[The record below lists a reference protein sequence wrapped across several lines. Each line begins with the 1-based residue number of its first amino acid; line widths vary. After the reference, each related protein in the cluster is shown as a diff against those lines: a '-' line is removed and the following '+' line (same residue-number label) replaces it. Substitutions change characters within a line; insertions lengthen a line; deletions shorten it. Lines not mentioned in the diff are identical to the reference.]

1 MKIVDIKGFESI
13 YKITDT
19 GKVFSIKSNRF
30 IGSNLKDGYSLV
42 ILRKNNKSYAKTIH
56 RIVALHFLPNPNFF
70 PEVNHIDGNKH
81 NNNINNLEWVTPSEN
96 VQHAFDTGL
105 ANNKNLAISKR
116 QISCEIV
123 KQIRER
129 YIPRD
134 SKHGTRAMAR
144 EFGIAQYTVSQII
157 RGLRRTKYE
166 TA

>member
-81 NNNINNLEWVTPSEN
+81 NNNINNLEWVTTSQN
-96 VQHAFDTGL
+96 VKHAFDTGL
-105 ANNKNLAISKR
+105 ANNKNLY
-116 QISCEIV
+116 QIMEPLN
-123 KQIRER
+123 Q
-129 YIPRD
+129 
-134 SKHGTRAMAR
+134 
-144 EFGIAQYTVSQII
+144 
-157 RGLRRTKYE
+157 
-166 TA
+166 

>member
-81 NNNINNLEWVTPSEN
+81 NNNINNFNYWFSIYN
-96 VQHAFDTGL
+96 
-105 ANNKNLAISKR
+105 
-116 QISCEIV
+116 
-123 KQIRER
+123 
-129 YIPRD
+129 
-134 SKHGTRAMAR
+134 
-144 EFGIAQYTVSQII
+144 
-157 RGLRRTKYE
+157 RRKK
-166 TA
+166 